1 MNVGHDDKAV
11 ASFGPPQTK
20 RIRIQ
25 LSCTHYRHAKLK
37 CNREKPCAQ
46 CVKKGR
52 ASLCTFPP
60 PVPRKRPAAR
70 MQNRLDHLE
79 SLVKGVMTRQ
89 PSNNVPNASGTSS
102 NIPPPDLI
110 PQLGEPSE
118 IHETFVNASI
128 CTNDTVSD
136 SSGQV
141 VLAPTETT
149 YVGATHWAAMLDDV
163 GLCTFL
169 LS

>member
-1 MNVGHDDKAV
+1 
-11 ASFGPPQTK
+11 
-20 RIRIQ
+20 
-25 LSCTHYRHAKLK
+25 
-37 CNREKPCAQ
+37 
-46 CVKKGR
+46 
-52 ASLCTFPP
+52 
-60 PVPRKRPAAR
+60 

-89 PSNNVPNASGTSS
+89 PSNNVPNASGM
-102 NIPPPDLI
+102 I